1 MKVPSEV
8 SFQDAIA
15 FTQALMNQMQAG
27 ELPPAEIS
35 STIAELVKSQN
46 GARGFF
52 VAYLTADQTLADH
65 PSPEV
70 VQALRSHPDTV
81 SELLVKNVAMSAA
94 QALAHRRNGDEQ
106 MAQSSEQVRDRTT
119 QLIKLVDLPT
129 VYECSQQ
136 LLESAATGEG
146 TYRTFLERWG
156 YDDPQR
162 QLICQVLQQ
171 LLPESK

>member
-1 MKVPSEV
+1 MIPSEIT
-8 SFQDAIA
+8 FEEAIA
-15 FTQALMNQMQAG
+15 FTQSLMNQMEAG

-35 STIAELVKSQN
+35 TTLAELVSSQN

-52 VAYLTADQTLADH
+52 VAYLTADQTLADN

-70 VQALRSHPDTV
+70 VQALRLHPETV

-94 QALAHRRNGDEQ
+94 QALAHRRKGNQ
-106 MAQSSEQVRDRTT
+106 QLAQSSERVRDRTT
-119 QLIKLVDLPT
+119 QLIKLVDLES
-129 VYECSQQ
+129 VYKCGQQ

-156 YDDPQR
+156 YDDQQR
-162 QLICQVLQQ
+162 QTICQVLEQ
-171 LLPESK
+171 LMPT